1 VTAGS
6 SLKKEVSHGS
16 STFEL
21 MTNRIMTNVEE
32 GNKSQATGTCDTL
45 EDNEKKDKIK
55 GERES
60 KKSGCTVSNMDKTS
74 GVKENIT
81 HNKNS
86 CTSQMSDAPK
96 VILHHKDSVNE
107 ILKSGK
113 GDGNE
118 SYKKEVDIYEGSKKD
133 GDYKQKVDPQNCSE
147 NKKRE
152 LAGFMKKL
160 SDYKESKGNKTN
172 SKEAD
177 NKGGRI
183 DYNEGDKKVDNKETT
198 YNN

>member
-1 VTAGS
+1 
-6 SLKKEVSHGS
+6 
-16 STFEL
+16 

-60 KKSGCTVSNMDKTS
+60 KKSGRTVSNMDKTS

-86 CTSQMSDAPK
+86 CTSQMADAPK

-107 ILKSGK
+107 KLKSGK

-118 SYKKEVDIYEGSKKD
+118 SYKKEVDICEGSKKD
-133 GDYKQKVDPQNCSE
+133 GDNKQKVVWE
-147 NKKRE
+147 Y
-152 LAGFMKKL
+152 L
-160 SDYKESKGNKTN
+160 
-172 SKEAD
+172 
-177 NKGGRI
+177 
-183 DYNEGDKKVDNKETT
+183 
-198 YNN
+198 